1 MIMYTLK
8 IIDIVEESENS
19 NTYYLEK
26 PEELIWEE
34 GAHTHIAIPGFKK
47 GEERNKELVRHMSIM
62 TLPEE
67 NKIGFTTRIKE
78 EASLFKQELSK
89 LSVGDELI
97 LFKLG
102 SHLQLRR
109 ENRPLVL
116 LSMGVAIAAMRP
128 LIKAFVRN
136 SDQISKLY
144 NININKDE
152 VYIYIDDLANDT
164 ELTDDLELIYV
175 EDKTNYYEA
184 IKEVSEN
191 QSPIYYVV
199 GSDSFLMDNIE
210 FLRSRGVK
218 EEDIVLDKKIDR
230 RELYFNKQDA
240 K

>member
-1 MIMYTLK
+1 MVMYTLK

-19 NTYYLEK
+19 KTYYLEK
-26 PEELIWEE
+26 PEELTWEE
-34 GAHTHIAIPGFKK
+34 GAHTHIALPWFQK

-62 TLPEE
+62 TLAEE
-67 NKIGFTTRIKE
+67 NKIGFTTRVKE
-78 EASLFKQELSK
+78 EASLYKQELSK
-89 LSVGDELI
+89 MSVGDELV

-102 SHLQLRR
+102 CHLQLRR
-109 ENRPLVL
+109 EERPLVL

-144 NININKDE
+144 NININKEED
-152 VYIYIDDLANDT
+152 YIYIDDLANDT

-191 QSPIYYVV
+191 VSPIYYIV
-199 GSDSFLMDNIE
+199 GSDSFLTDNIE

-218 EEDIVLDKKIDR
+218 EEDIVLDKRADR
-230 RELYFNKQDA
+230 RELFFN
-240 K
+240 